1 MYNNSFSGRTSNN
14 TSLIEQIKKINPNN
28 YTVND
33 LNRITNLITRN
44 NINERGLRGMTLL
57 HWAVKLGLEDIAY
70 RLIES
75 GADKN
80 AQNVD
85 GNTPLHLA
93 AMLENDSALLGLLEN
108 DVNINIRNKWG
119 KTAADILRGK
129 RYTLLHR
136 QPSNISRDRI
146 IRQMSR
152 RLIPDPPAPPVIK
165 RSINPVKNNNLK
177 ISFNKEDG
185 NAVPNNDCG
194 VCLGEFQSDDTVCL
208 TICKHSFHCQCIND
222 WLERGNETCPFCRT
236 KIETLTQLNNT
247 QVKDLKGNNNT
258 NSFGNTKLSK
268 LVLIK
273 RYLESLGDK
282 KKRKSSF
289 GEENAKRADIVLG
302 KNKKRNI
309 KSIKK
314 SIREGVNV
322 NGRLPD
328 GNTPLCFAITNKEY
342 SIAELLLKNGA
353 DPNMKDQYTNSPIG
367 IALLLLSPRFVKLL
381 LKYGA
386 DPTVIGSY
394 KKESAVESYRK
405 TLEKFPPKIK
415 NTKRYK
421 KLVNQINK
429 LISKY

>member
-1 MYNNSFSGRTSNN
+1 
-14 TSLIEQIKKINPNN
+14 
-28 YTVND
+28 
-33 LNRITNLITRN
+33 
-44 NINERGLRGMTLL
+44 
-57 HWAVKLGLEDIAY
+57 
-70 RLIES
+70 
-75 GADKN
+75 
-80 AQNVD
+80 
-85 GNTPLHLA
+85 
-93 AMLENDSALLGLLEN
+93 
-108 DVNINIRNKWG
+108 
-119 KTAADILRGK
+119 
-129 RYTLLHR
+129 
-136 QPSNISRDRI
+136 
-146 IRQMSR
+146 MSR
-152 RLIPDPPAPPVIK
+152 RLIPDPPAPPVVS
-165 RSINPVKNNNLK
+165 RRINPVKNNNLK
-177 ISFNKEDG
+177 ITF
-185 NAVPNNDCG
+185 PNNECSI
-194 VCLGEFQSDDTVCL
+194 CLGDFKSDDTVCL
-208 TICKHSFHCQCIND
+208 ANCNHSYHCDCIND
-222 WLERGNETCPFCRT
+222 WLGTGKNSCPECRT
-236 KIETLTQLNNT
+236 DITGLIELNAT
-247 QVKDLKGNNNT
+247 QVKDLKGNGT
-258 NSFGNTKLSK
+258 NSFGGNKLGK
-268 LVLIK
+268 LVLLK

-353 DPNMKDQYTNSPIG
+353 DPNMRDQYTNSPIG

-421 KLVNQINK
+421 KSVNQINK